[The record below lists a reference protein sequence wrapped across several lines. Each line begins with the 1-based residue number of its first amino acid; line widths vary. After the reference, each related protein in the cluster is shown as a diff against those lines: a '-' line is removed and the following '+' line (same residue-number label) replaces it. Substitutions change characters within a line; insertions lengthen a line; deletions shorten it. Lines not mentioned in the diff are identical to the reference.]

1 MYNKFK
7 KLYAEEKVSLVFKLQ
22 PHPCF
27 HFSFWS
33 SVILFYFFS
42 ESSLFNPLTSLCWE
56 LGSVGSW
63 SNSLEPC
70 HPCLMALRW
79 QQLPR
84 STGIDRRICARIC
97 LQAAYPSWQVLPMPA
112 RGLCFLAGPSV
123 GLIGTSWM
131 QLPHTLQEQHLHW
144 GWPCISLRSL
154 YFVKKKTAHS
164 GKTALVIEKLFF
176 LIKQ

>member
-1 MYNKFK
+1 M
-7 KLYAEEKVSLVFKLQ
+7 SLVFKLQ

-33 SVILFYFFS
+33 SVILFFVS

-84 STGIDRRICARIC
+84 QKNLCT
-97 LQAAYPSWQVLPMPA
+97 YMPA
-112 RGLCFLAGPSV
+112 SGLSFLAGPSDACKRPMLL
-123 GLIGTSWM
+123 GRSFCWIDWH
-131 QLPHTLQEQHLHW
+131 QLNAATPHTSGTAFALRMALHLSEITVL
-144 GWPCISLRSL
+144 CE
-154 YFVKKKTAHS
+154 KKTAHS